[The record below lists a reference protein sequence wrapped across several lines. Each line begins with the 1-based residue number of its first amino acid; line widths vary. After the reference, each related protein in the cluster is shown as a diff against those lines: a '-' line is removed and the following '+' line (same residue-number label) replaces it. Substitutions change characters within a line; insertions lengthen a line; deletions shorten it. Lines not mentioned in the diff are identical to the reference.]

1 MDGPPVSTSRVR
13 GWRSVVGKAPP
24 EFLRPEGWTPQGRAP
39 HPGGSVFSL
48 SFRHVAALALGL
60 SLPLGCGS
68 ERPPPCAAATC
79 GAVVDAAVTRTDAL
93 EVGAD
98 LPLPDDAPGDVPGVI
113 DAPVTTDV
121 VAAQDV
127 LRVDSGVDAARRDV
141 TDATVATDVA
151 DLDVPMDPPV
161 TQARED
167 LGTRGLVASLPCGN
181 VLRHLEVTVTRRMVP
196 PNSYDVTV
204 RNGSPTEVISVWYNA
219 TLQTDWNLESLVSDL
234 APGMSATMSPWRLT
248 GSPAWYVLGIARN
261 QHYYINDSG
270 IFVELPCGRAARNTT
285 QGFRRTITP

>member
-1 MDGPPVSTSRVR
+1 MP
-13 GWRSVVGKAPP
+13 
-24 EFLRPEGWTPQGRAP
+24 
-39 HPGGSVFSL
+39 SL

-68 ERPPPCAAATC
+68 ERPPPCASATC
-79 GAVVDAAVTRTDAL
+79 GALLDVAL
-93 EVGAD
+93 SRADGEEVGGGD
-98 LPLPDDAPGDVPGVI
+98 VTSPGDVPGDGPGGSDVI
-113 DAPVTTDV
+113 
-121 VAAQDV
+121 AAQDV
-127 LRVDSGVDAARRDV
+127 ARIDGGSDAGLDAARRDA
-141 TDATVATDVA
+141 TDAAVVTDVA

-161 TQARED
+161 TETRED

-181 VLRHLEVTVTRRMVP
+181 VLRHLDVTVTRRMVP
-196 PNSYDVTV
+196 PNSFDVTV
-204 RNGSPTEVISVWYNA
+204 RNASPTEVISIWYNA

-234 APGMSATMSPWRLT
+234 APGMTATMSPWRLT

-285 QGFRRTITP
+285 QTFRRTITP